1 MESSRENSKSYW
13 RKGLNMQKNSTK
25 IITEKIVTKI
35 SQEEL
40 EDILSGH
47 FRNYS
52 ESIVDIQI
60 NYSCGMLD
68 EIIITET
75 LERNENV

>member
-1 MESSRENSKSYW
+1 
-13 RKGLNMQKNSTK
+13 MQKNSTK
-25 IITEKIVTKI
+25 TITEKIVTKI
-35 SQEEL
+35 SDVEL

-52 ESIVDIQI
+52 DSNMEIQI

-75 LERNENV
+75 LERTENV

>member
-1 MESSRENSKSYW
+1 MK
-13 RKGLNMQKNSTK
+13 KKSTK

-35 SQEEL
+35 SPEEL
-40 EDILSGH
+40 EDILSGQ

-52 ESIVDIQI
+52 ESILDVQI

-75 LERNENV
+75 LERSENV

>member
-1 MESSRENSKSYW
+1 
-13 RKGLNMQKNSTK
+13 MQTKSTK

-35 SQEEL
+35 SDVEL

-47 FRNYS
+47 FRNHS
-52 ESIVDIQI
+52 GSIVDVQI

-75 LERNENV
+75 LERIENV